1 MKTTFLYVTMLLMML
16 IQFTNSGYAQNN
28 PDEDD
33 VIEITITENTVE
45 TPPKRTPSIIPLRAF
60 YLTGSNTLEIDFTHS
75 VGEVSFILTNY
86 TTLNSSIYV
95 VESSNL
101 TILLPFAN
109 ETGSY
114 RLEIYTE
121 TDESYIG
128 SFIKY

>member
-60 YLTGSNTLEIDFTHS
+60 LSHGF
-75 VGEVSFILTNY
+75 
-86 TTLNSSIYV
+86 
-95 VESSNL
+95 
-101 TILLPFAN
+101 
-109 ETGSY
+109 
-114 RLEIYTE
+114 
-121 TDESYIG
+121 
-128 SFIKY
+128 